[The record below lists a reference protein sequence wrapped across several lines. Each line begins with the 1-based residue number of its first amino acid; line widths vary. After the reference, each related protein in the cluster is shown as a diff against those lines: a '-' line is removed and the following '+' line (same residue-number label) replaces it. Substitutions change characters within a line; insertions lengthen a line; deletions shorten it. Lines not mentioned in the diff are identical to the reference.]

1 MKRRLSFLLTCI
13 LGGQLLLAGEVP
25 LKSHPDQLEFPDLQF
40 EPPEADSFRVT
51 LDNGIPV
58 YIAEDRMFPLVNV
71 RLYFRGGSYLLPDGK
86 EGLAGMTGEVWRT
99 GGAGDLDAR
108 ALDEE
113 LDFLAA
119 RLSTGIG
126 ELTGS
131 VTLNLL
137 SKDLDRGL
145 EIMMDVLLKPRFQED
160 RLEKAR
166 EDLLAG
172 MRRRNDRA
180 GQIESREWSRLIYG
194 EDFWANRLP
203 TEASVAGIERQN
215 LIDFHRSLLN
225 PANMILVAAGDF
237 DREEMLARLNATFGK
252 LTGDQPALPPI
263 PQPTRKPEPGVYL
276 VNKPDVNQGRVSI
289 GHLGVKLP
297 MDNEFGLRVGNDI
310 LGGGGFTSWLMTSV
324 RSDEGLAYSA
334 GSSAG
339 IGRAYPGVFRASFQS
354 KSSTC
359 SKAAQLT
366 VELIN
371 KLILEGVAEDELS
384 TSKNSFIQ
392 TFPNWF
398 QSAIQ
403 TVSLYAQ
410 DELIGRPHEY
420 WKTYRQN
427 VSEVTTDA
435 VKAAAREHIH
445 PDNLVVLVVGNIDE
459 ILKGH
464 PDHPEASFEQFG
476 KLVRLP
482 LRDPMTLEP
491 LAGD

>member
-1 MKRRLSFLLTCI
+1 MKGKLSLLLACVFA
-13 LGGQLLLAGEVP
+13 GQLLLAGEIP
-25 LKSHPDQLEFPDLQF
+25 IKTHPDQLEFPDLQF
-40 EPPEADSFRVT
+40 EPPNADDFRVR

-86 EGLAGMTGEVWRT
+86 EGLAGLTGEVWRT

-108 ALDEE
+108 SLDEE
-113 LDFLAA
+113 IDFLAA

-126 ELTGS
+126 DITGS
-131 VTLNLL
+131 VALNLL

-145 EIMMDVLLKPRFQED
+145 ELMLDVLLRPRFQED
-160 RLEKAR
+160 RLAKAK

-172 MRRRNDRA
+172 MKRRNDRA
-180 GQIESREWSRLIYG
+180 GQIEAREWSRLIYG

-203 TEASVAGIERQN
+203 TEATVKSIGRED
-215 LIDFHRSLLN
+215 LIDFHGSLLN
-225 PANMILVAAGDF
+225 PANMVLVAAGDF
-237 DREEMLARLNATFGK
+237 DKEAMLAKLNTTFGQ
-252 LTGDQPALPPI
+252 LTGAPQAFPPV
-263 PQPTRKPEPGVYL
+263 PQPTWKPKPGVYL

-297 MDNEFGLRVGNDI
+297 MEDEFGLRVANDI
-310 LGGGGFTSWLMTSV
+310 LGGGGFTSWLMAKV

-334 GSSAG
+334 GSSSG
-339 IGRAYPGVFRASFQS
+339 IARSYPGVFRASFQS

-359 SKAAQLT
+359 SRAAQLT
-366 VELIN
+366 TELIR
-371 KLILEGVAEDELS
+371 KLISEGVEEDELT

-398 QSAIQ
+398 RTPIQ
-403 TVSLYAQ
+403 TVSLYGQ
-410 DELIGRPHEY
+410 DELIARPHEY
-420 WKTYRQN
+420 WTTYREK
-427 VSEVTTDA
+427 VSEVTHDT
-435 VKAAAREHIH
+435 VKAAAQEHIH
-445 PDNLVVLVVGNIDE
+445 PDQLVVLVVGNIDE

-464 PDHPEASFEQFG
+464 PDHPDASFEQFG

-491 LAGD
+491 LEE